1 MLKTPASAHRPWRV
15 KRKTGAIRSSKFRD
29 RSSEDLELRTSNP
42 HVLPVLPVSLGNWL
56 TDPGASGK

>member
-1 MLKTPASAHRPWRV
+1 V

-42 HVLPVLPVSLGNWL
+42 HVSPVLLVSLGNWL